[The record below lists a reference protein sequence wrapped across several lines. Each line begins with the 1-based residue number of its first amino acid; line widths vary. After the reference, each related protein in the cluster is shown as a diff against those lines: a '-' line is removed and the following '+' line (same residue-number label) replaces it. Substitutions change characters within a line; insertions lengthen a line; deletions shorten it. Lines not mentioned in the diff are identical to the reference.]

1 MNTPIKKKSPAFL
14 LKWGLISS
22 AIITV
27 TLFFVWPYLQTMS
40 SPEETSFSDTQDN
53 QILKPQ
59 TSSVDEQGRPYLLSS
74 REAERPNSDE
84 ASLSSPSGEILLED
98 KTKVSIRADKGYVVQ
113 SENRMELTGNVHIET
128 STGYILTGSQMTL
141 RFKDNDA
148 TSAHPVTGTG
158 PAGDIDAQ
166 GGLHVTRE
174 GNIHFKG
181 LSHLVI
187 RSQNPQADPS

>member
-1 MNTPIKKKSPAFL
+1 MSNTVQKKSPAFL
-14 LKWGLISS
+14 LKWILISS
-22 AIITV
+22 AIITGV
-27 TLFFVWPYLQTMS
+27 LFFVWPHLQTVS
-40 SPEETSFSDTQDN
+40 APERTSFSDTQDN

-84 ASLSSPSGEILLED
+84 ASLSSPTGEILLED
-98 KTKVSIRADKGYVVQ
+98 QTKVSVRADKGYVIQ
-113 SENRMELTGNVHIET
+113 SENRMELTGNVQIKT
-128 STGYILTGSQMTL
+128 SSGYTLTGSQMTL
-141 RFKDNDA
+141 RFKNNDA
-148 TSAHPVTGTG
+148 TSTHPVAGTG

-187 RSQNPQADPS
+187 RSQDTQVDPS